1 MNQKLKSFLGD
12 KDYLGRRY
20 TIFMMGLFICSFGVA
35 CTTKAGLGTSP
46 VAAIPYT
53 MSLVIPKLSLG
64 NWLIALCM
72 VQIIA
77 QIIMLRK
84 NIVVS
89 EIIMQAIL
97 AFAFGYLTDFSLFL
111 MKDLEPNT
119 YFLQLIFLLI
129 GCCILAFGVY
139 LELLGNVVML
149 SGDAFIKA
157 IAIVSRKEYGNV
169 KIITDISMSAI
180 SAAISLVF
188 MHKLVGVREGTLIAA
203 LIVGIIIKFYQRLF
217 KPISDRILPE
227 KEIEQAPVTK
237 DMGNGFV
244 ITISREYGSGGR
256 NIGKMLANKLGITCY
271 DAELIKLAAEKAGMD
286 LQHAEQ
292 TEQKIENLFL
302 YDFYAWYSPEAERY
316 SVPDIKKIRVAE
328 ENVIRELYEK
338 EPCVIVGR
346 QANAVLKG
354 YRNVINIFISADMD
368 EKIRRIVFRDGLSE
382 EEATKKIHK
391 VDKERKNYC
400 KEFYQMEWGNC
411 SNYDLSFNASRISA
425 DSIVDTV
432 LQLKN
437 SFVQMN

>member
-1 MNQKLKSFLGD
+1 MNQKLKAFLGD

-20 TIFMMGLFICSFGVA
+20 AIFMLGLFICSSGVA

-46 VAAIPYT
+46 VAAIPFT
-53 MSLVIPKLSLG
+53 MSLVIPKFSLG
-64 NWLIALCM
+64 NWLIILCF
-72 VQIIA
+72 VQIVVQIA
-77 QIIMLRK
+77 LLRK
-84 NIVVS
+84 DIVIS

-111 MKDLEPNT
+111 LKSIEPT
-119 YFLQLIFLLI
+119 SYILQLVFLFI
-129 GCCILAFGVY
+129 GCYILAFGVY

-157 IAIVSRKEYGNV
+157 IAIVSKKEYGNV
-169 KIITDISMSAI
+169 KIITDISMSVI
-180 SAAISLVF
+180 SAVISLVF

-227 KEIEQAPVTK
+227 KEIKQAPATK
-237 DMGNGFV
+237 DMENGFV

-256 NIGKMLANKLGITCY
+256 NIGKMLADKLGIAFY
-271 DAELIKLAAEKAGMD
+271 DAELIKMAADKAGMD
-286 LQHAEQ
+286 LQYAEQ

-302 YDFYAWYSPEAERY
+302 YDFYAWYSPEADKY
-316 SVPDIKKIRVAE
+316 TIPDIKIIKAAE
-328 ENVIRELYEK
+328 ENVIRELYAK

-368 EKIRRIVFRDGLSE
+368 EKIRRIVFREGLSE
-382 EEATKKIHK
+382 EEATKKIQK
-391 VDKERKNYC
+391 VDKERKNYS

-411 SNYDLSFNASRISA
+411 SNYDLSFNVSRINA
-425 DSIVDTV
+425 DSIVDIV

-437 SFVQMN
+437 V